1 MFIAMCYC
9 CVSSLTEPSETLM
22 MSSSL
27 GLSLGVKWNVKTP
40 ASDHPR
46 LPHSKKHRAMSAATS
61 LGSWGIMPLDN
72 GTIQTFRRN
81 WHGGNQLGLGPSLS
95 TNERPVL
102 RSRDLSRPIRGLGMA
117 GAGPMRGRDG
127 GSLRESG
134 GRVPAD
140 TVFIFVNE
148 MMSCKI
154 SHALKHS
161 RFRETTTAKLKLD
174 EKLRYY

>member
-1 MFIAMCYC
+1 M
-9 CVSSLTEPSETLM
+9 T
-22 MSSSL
+22 
-27 GLSLGVKWNVKTP
+27 TP
-40 ASDHPR
+40 ASPTPR
-46 LPHSKKHRAMSAATS
+46 NIGRCQQPPAP
-61 LGSWGIMPLDN
+61 GSWGIMPLDN
-72 GTIQTFRRN
+72 GTIQTLRRN